1 MSTTSTIRFRDLR
14 WTLAPLIASWALA
27 LVLYPR
33 LPDRVPTHWNAAGR
47 PDGWGP
53 PLLPTFLFPAV
64 MLGLVALFAVLPAID
79 PRAPDSRTLRRAY
92 LGIVL
97 AVLSFLLLLQAALT
111 AQMLGAPVDVG
122 RVLPVGIGLLFAG
135 IGLAL
140 PRLGPNWF
148 AGIRTPWTM
157 EDDRVWE
164 ATHRVGGKLFFV
176 TGVVVAAVAAI
187 TAPPWSTLA
196 MVAGILVAGLGSVVY
211 SYVAWRRL
219 HRAA

>member
-1 MSTTSTIRFRDLR
+1 MSTRSTIRFRDLR
-14 WTLAPLIASWALA
+14 WTLAPLIASWAFA
-27 LVLYPR
+27 LGLYPR

-47 PDGWGP
+47 PDAWGP

-79 PRAPDSRTLRRAY
+79 PRAPDARTLRRAY

-97 AVLSFLLLLQAALT
+97 AVLCFLLLLQAVLA
-111 AQMLGAPVDVG
+111 AQTLGAPVDVG

-187 TAPPWSTLA
+187 IAPPWSTFA
-196 MVAGILVAGLGSVVY
+196 MVAGILVAGVGSVVY

-219 HRAA
+219 HRTA